1 MDNIYDKDMNSL
13 ILTVRALSVEFARRL
28 ILPIFIVGA
37 SALVLLT
44 GLAIWLTSIN
54 GWWGILLGIVI
65 LWAII
70 FLVAATIVKV
80 ILKKLNP
87 TQSSSQKTAVKN
99 FVDKL
104 QAISET
110 IQTPK
115 VFIVGRLVADT
126 LNKNDNGLVR
136 TMSNHTL
143 TTKRDFDDI
152 RKSFESNK

>member
-37 SALVLLT
+37 SVLVISIV
-44 GLAIWLTSIN
+44 LAIWLTTIN
-54 GWWGILLGIVI
+54 GWWAILLGFVL
-65 LWAII
+65 LWMVV
-70 FLVAATIVKV
+70 FLVAALIVRL

-87 TQSSSQKTAVKN
+87 TQSSSQKAAVKN

-104 QAISET
+104 QEISET

-152 RKSFESNK
+152 RKSFESTE